1 MIYKVK
7 FLQSLTKARDIQQ
20 RGRITISS
28 LTYSLFLLLFYKC
41 LPSTVSKYISALMLD
56 QFFFYF
62 PPLALNEGP
71 FKLDLTSKLAAPAM
85 AFLFREVAF
94 GATLLKHGQ
103 LAVHTHIALLSLTHL
118 LQRYSSSMYVLLQC
132 M

>member
-1 MIYKVK
+1 
-7 FLQSLTKARDIQQ
+7 
-20 RGRITISS
+20 
-28 LTYSLFLLLFYKC
+28 
-41 LPSTVSKYISALMLD
+41 MLD

-118 LQRYSSSMYVLLQC
+118 LQRYSSSMYYYNACRYSIGSDSKKVFTCSIVHLIK
-132 M
+132 

>member
-1 MIYKVK
+1 
-7 FLQSLTKARDIQQ
+7 
-20 RGRITISS
+20 
-28 LTYSLFLLLFYKC
+28 
-41 LPSTVSKYISALMLD
+41 MLD

-118 LQRYSSSMYVLLQC
+118 LQLGIVVVCMYYYNACRYSIGSDSKKVFTCSIVHLI
-132 M
+132 

>member
-1 MIYKVK
+1 
-7 FLQSLTKARDIQQ
+7 
-20 RGRITISS
+20 
-28 LTYSLFLLLFYKC
+28 
-41 LPSTVSKYISALMLD
+41 MLD

-103 LAVHTHIALLSLTHL
+103 LAVHIALLSLTYYNIGSTMYGL
-118 LQRYSSSMYVLLQC
+118 IRKMLYYSRHD
-132 M
+132 